1 MSSVQI
7 VDGSIHVSGDVVA
20 NSTVTSADI
29 VTMGDLKTITDN
41 LASQI
46 KDLVDVFKSEIDKR
60 SKWYMSDKDQLYE
73 AVYLWKQELKG
84 EANSGDFE
92 LKYGVNHI
100 GKLDVSGVKNFN
112 RLFQDNDGFNS
123 DISGWDVSGATSMYG
138 MFQFN
143 SAFNQD
149 ISGWDVS
156 SVTNARGMFHEEFP
170 DEYKPAFRFVMSSKE
185 QLKEAV
191 DLWQQELKGEASP
204 GDFQLKYAVDHIS
217 KLDVESITDFSYLFA
232 DTDFNTPILVNG
244 WNLEQ
249 ATNLEGMFENAS
261 EFNQMLP
268 RLFGDSRVI
277 NIKNMFKNASSF
289 HNNHDLIQ
297 KLFAEIQQAHADSEV
312 AGVIAG
318 ADMSSYGHPLPYVF
332 NERGW
337 TMELFTASK

>member
-123 DISGWDVSGATSMYG
+123 
-138 MFQFN
+138 
-143 SAFNQD
+143 D